1 MNLKNGQKVSNPEL
15 RDKVTRQKVSN
26 LEDGQKC
33 HNGRRAAMPWKTAGS
48 RQKVRKNVSMV
59 TMAPGHGSSVL
70 AEPEGRSPRGNPKLE
85 EQSVGGGVA
94 LLPGSPDAQQIR
106 FPGESTKPPVVKGA
120 GLVDGAMS
128 PEKPVARKPDQR
140 KVSIKVSR
148 GIKDK
153 KAVKATGDDPHG
165 LPRHGPIWTTDRMTH
180 MGFW

>member
-1 MNLKNGQKVSNPEL
+1 MNLRNGQKVSNPEL
-15 RDKVTRQKVSN
+15 SDTVTRQKVSN

-59 TMAPGHGSSVL
+59 TLASGNGSSVF

-140 KVSIKVSR
+140 KVSSKVSR
-148 GIKDK
+148 GSEDK

-165 LPRHGPIWTTDRMTH
+165 LPRHGPIWTTDE
-180 MGFW
+180 